1 MNFSF
6 FPYGNAEEH
15 KQGSSWRFSCQ
26 HGAKEC
32 KANTIMACAMHYHPN
47 ASNYFPFIECME
59 SSRSPVNAG
68 QSCANKEGWSDWS
81 SIKSCSTSD
90 MGNKLMH
97 IIAVATDSLVPRHK
111 WTPWV
116 VMNGKPLT
124 DHQLDQHLSKLV
136 CDAYQGSDKPPACS
150 SATMSNK
157 LCLKE

>member
-1 MNFSF
+1 MGVMPKS
-6 FPYGNAEEH
+6 
-15 KQGSSWRFSCQ
+15 
-26 HGAKEC
+26 
-32 KANTIMACAMHYHPN
+32 I
-47 ASNYFPFIECME
+47 
-59 SSRSPVNAG
+59 
-68 QSCANKEGWSDWS
+68 NKEVLGGLVVNMVQRNVKLILSWPVLCIIIQTLQTIFLLLNVWSRHVRLLMLDRVVL
-81 SIKSCSTSD
+81 IKRAGVIGVQLNLVPLV